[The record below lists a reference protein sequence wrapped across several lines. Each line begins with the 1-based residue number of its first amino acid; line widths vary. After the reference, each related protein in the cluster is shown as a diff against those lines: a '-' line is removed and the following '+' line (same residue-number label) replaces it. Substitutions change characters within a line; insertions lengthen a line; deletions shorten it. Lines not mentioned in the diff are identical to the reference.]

1 MKLNRYRDLLVW
13 QKAME
18 FTENVYRFTKKFPA
32 EEKFG
37 LTSQLNRS
45 SVSIASNIAEGAG
58 RDSKKE
64 FSQFLSIA
72 MGSCFE
78 AETQILLAVRVGFAV
93 SEETTAL
100 LGISNEIQKMIV
112 GLKKLFTPLNTL
124 PVFLFSFLI

>member
-1 MKLNRYRDLLVW
+1 MKVNRYQDLVVW
-13 QKAME
+13 QKAMDFAE
-18 FTENVYRFTKKFPA
+18 RVYQVTRRFPS

-45 SVSIASNIAEGAG
+45 SVSIPSNIAEGAG

-78 AETQILLAVRVGFAV
+78 SETQILLAKRFGFINDQE
-93 SEETTAL
+93 SSSL
-100 LGISNEIQKMIV
+100 LESSAEIERMIA
-112 GLKKLFTPLNTL
+112 GLKKSLLNKITL
-124 PVFLFSFLI
+124 IFLTLFSF